1 MLWLFMQGSGM
12 PAKKGSANFEST
24 PARLG
29 RNELNPLQIID
40 LYAAA
45 KEKAPQA
52 NLRGVL
58 FDLQYKRGK
67 VFYRKHG
74 AQLPCGWTSI
84 ESLKS
89 QLTAMEV
96 IGE

>member
-1 MLWLFMQGSGM
+1 MA
-12 PAKKGSANFEST
+12 AKKGSQSYEAS

-40 LYAAA
+40 LYAAV

-52 NLRGVL
+52 DLRGEL
-58 FDLQYKRGK
+58 FDLEYARGK
-67 VFYRKHG
+67 VFYKKHG
-74 AQLPCGWTSI
+74 ADLPCGWTSI

-96 IGE
+96 IGSE